1 MCTRDGVAGPRV
13 PAGPGGRVVAYVR
26 WATGCDRLRCD
37 GELIIAAMD
46 GVRRATPTRV
56 PCIRSSGAAARVARS
71 RGRGRA
77 YTVRTLK
84 PLPVTSRDYDGR
96 LYRTQEVALSGH
108 TAVALPS
115 IPGLAVYLGLTW
127 AGCSPLVF
135 RSSGASRHPGAG
147 GTCGY
152 GVCKYLRP
160 AATSIGFQA
169 AFSSSSGPC
178 LLLQSSSHH

>member
-1 MCTRDGVAGPRV
+1 
-13 PAGPGGRVVAYVR
+13 
-26 WATGCDRLRCD
+26 
-37 GELIIAAMD
+37 LIIAAMD
-46 GVRRATPTRV
+46 GVRRAAPTRV

-84 PLPVTSRDYDGR
+84 PLPVTSLATSTTDRD
-96 LYRTQEVALSGH
+96 TVASTVH
-108 TAVALPS
+108 KKSRFRVTPRS
-115 IPGLAVYLGLTW
+115 PRPVYLGLTW
-127 AGCSPLVF
+127 AGSIPGLNLGWLLSAPL
-135 RSSGASRHPGAG
+135 RSSGCVQPPGRRG
-147 GTCGY
+147 YCYCGY

-169 AFSSSSGPC
+169 AISSSSGPC